1 MVERTRN
8 LLTFSSPFYFFD
20 LSLHMLSV
28 IRTVSVSESLGRDVF
43 ISCPG
48 FCQSD
53 KRHIWWP
60 CLAVT
65 DPVTISVGM
74 LQAVCVSSGAD
85 RPGSLQNI
93 SGFFG

>member
-1 MVERTRN
+1 MVERTCS
-8 LLTFSSPFYFFD
+8 LTTFSSPFYFFV

-65 DPVTISVGM
+65 DPVTVSVGM
-74 LQAVCVSSGAD
+74 LQPARVSSGAD
-85 RPGSLQNI
+85 RPGSM
-93 SGFFG
+93 